1 MPDSLFQKIVTLT
14 TKVDSL
20 SAKVE
25 KLSDKSTFSLWTPI
39 IAALITAIVGTLI
52 AQAIDRI
59 YKNRRET
66 KKDLR
71 EIHSKSVNLKI
82 KLKDLFRQLAMHK
95 FHAQYWWHIHSKEND
110 KDFRNKYYLEHLR
123 SQSEARE
130 TEKEIGEVKAD
141 FLAEVVKYEK
151 MKGKKFNVDT
161 EKTTI
166 ENLVFPKAKTY
177 TEDISA
183 DKLREELAEGDERDL
198 RESFFSNLI
207 VFQNII
213 DKMV

>member
-1 MPDSLFQKIVTLT
+1 MPDTLYQKIVTLT
-14 TKVDSL
+14 SKVDSL
-20 SAKVE
+20 SFKVE
-25 KLSDKSTFSLWTPI
+25 KLSDKSYFSLWTPI
-39 IAALITAIVGTLI
+39 IAALVTAVIGTLV
-52 AQAIDRI
+52 AQAIDRW

-110 KDFRNKYYLEHLR
+110 KDFKNKYYLEHLR
-123 SQSEARE
+123 SQSEARA

-151 MKGKKFNVDT
+151 LKGRKFNVDT
-161 EKTTI
+161 EKTNI
-166 ENLVFPKAKTY
+166 ENLIFPKAKTY
-177 TEDISA
+177 TDDIST
-183 DKLREELAEGDERDL
+183 DKLREELAEEDEKGL
-198 RESFFSNLI
+198 RESLFSNLV
-207 VFQNII
+207 VFQTII

>member
-1 MPDSLFQKIVTLT
+1 MPDTLYQKIVTLT
-14 TKVDSL
+14 SKVDSL
-20 SAKVE
+20 SLKVE

-39 IAALITAIVGTLI
+39 IAALITAVVGTLV

-59 YKNRRET
+59 FKNRRET

-82 KLKDLFRQLAMHK
+82 KLKDLVRQLAMHK

-161 EKTTI
+161 EKATI

-177 TEDISA
+177 SDDISA
-183 DKLREELAEGDERDL
+183 DELRDELSEADERTL
-198 RESFFSNLI
+198 RESFFSNLVI
-207 VFQNII
+207 FQTII

>member
-1 MPDSLFQKIVTLT
+1 M
-14 TKVDSL
+14 
-20 SAKVE
+20 KVE

-39 IAALITAIVGTLI
+39 IAALITAIVGTLV
-52 AQAIDRI
+52 AQAIDRV

-66 KKDLR
+66 RKDLR

-82 KLKDLFRQLAMHK
+82 KLKDLFRQLSMYK

-110 KDFRNKYYLEHLR
+110 KDFRDKYYLEHLR

-130 TEKEIGEVKAD
+130 TEKQIGEVKAA

-151 MKGKKFNVDT
+151 LKGKKFNVDT

-177 TEDISA
+177 TDDISA
-183 DKLREELAEGDERDL
+183 HKLREELAETDEKTL
-198 RESFFSNLI
+198 RESFFSNLVI
-207 VFQNII
+207 FQTII
-213 DKMV
+213 DKML

>member
-1 MPDSLFQKIVTLT
+1 MPDTLYQKIVTLT
-14 TKVDSL
+14 SKVDSL
-20 SAKVE
+20 TVKVE

-39 IAALITAIVGTLI
+39 IAALITAIVGTLV

-71 EIHSKSVNLKI
+71 EIQSKAVNLKI

-95 FHAQYWWHIHSKEND
+95 FHAEYWWHIHSKAND
-110 KDFRNKYYLEHLR
+110 KDFKNKCYLEHLQL
-123 SQSEARE
+123 QSEARE

-151 MKGKKFNVDT
+151 MKGKNFNVNE
-161 EKTTI
+161 EKATI
-166 ENLVFPKAKTY
+166 ENLVFPKAKSY
-177 TEDISA
+177 THDISA
-183 DKLREELAEGDERDL
+183 DKLREELSEPDERTL
-198 RESFFSNLI
+198 RESFFSNLVI
-207 VFQNII
+207 FQTII